1 MPPKNVLKGNVPFN
15 PFDKSLAD
23 PRRSLLLDL
32 YHLALAAVDG
42 RRRMRVALAAD
53 RGNDPVS
60 AFAVGKAAASMMLGA
75 ADTLGSRLERG
86 LVVAPEG
93 AIPAELAARP
103 GFRCLEAG
111 HPRPDERSL
120 EAGRA
125 LADFAAGTPETSRV
139 LLLVSGGASALLEI
153 PAPGIGLAELRAL
166 YDRSLTETFDIESL
180 NARRTALSLIKGG
193 RLPGMFRGASVEAF
207 MISDV
212 PRDDPAVLGS
222 GLLAAPGLRPR
233 LVGSLDDA
241 LDAVL
246 RGAEARGLKAHRA
259 VDRLQG
265 DAESAAHRICR
276 ELAASGSELQV
287 HGGETV
293 VRLPAHPGRGGR
305 CQHLAV
311 AAARCIAGHSEYL
324 LLAAGSD
331 GQDGASGDAGAIVD
345 GETVERAAD
354 CGLDPAAVLKAAD
367 SGRLLEATGD
377 LVYTGPTGTNVG
389 DIVLALRLQPANSSP
404 M

>member
-1 MPPKNVLKGNVPFN
+1 MNVPFSPSN
-15 PFDKSLAD
+15 KSLAD

-42 RRRMRVALAAD
+42 RRRMRAALAAD
-53 RGNDPVS
+53 HGIDPVS
-60 AFAVGKAAASMMLGA
+60 VFAVGKAAASMMLGA
-75 ADTLGSRLERG
+75 ADALGSRLERG
-86 LVVAPEG
+86 LVVASEG

-103 GFRCLEAG
+103 GMVCLEAG

-125 LADFAAGTPETSRV
+125 LADFAAKTPETSRV

-153 PAPGIGLAELRAL
+153 PAPGVGLAELRAL
-166 YDRSLTETFDIESL
+166 YDQSLSENLDIESL
-180 NARRTALSLIKGG
+180 NARRTALSSVKGG
-193 RLPGMFRGASVEAF
+193 RLPGLFRGAPVEAY

-222 GLLAAPGLRPR
+222 GLLAAPGLKPR

-246 RGAEARGLKAHRA
+246 RGAEARGLAAHRA

-265 DAESAAHRICR
+265 DAESAARRICH
-276 ELAASGSELQV
+276 ELAVSGSQLLAY
-287 HGGETV
+287 GGETV
-293 VRLPAHPGRGGR
+293 VRLPEHPGRGGR

-311 AAARCIAGHSEYL
+311 AAARSIAGHPEYL

-345 GETVERAAD
+345 GETAERAAD
-354 CGLDPAAVLKAAD
+354 CGMDPAAALAAAD
-367 SGRLLEATGD
+367 TGHLLEATGD

-389 DIVLALRLQPANSSP
+389 DIVLALRLQPAISSP